1 MDIIRRI
8 ENAEDKPL
16 NIVKNK
22 NYKKRILVTGGCGF
36 IGSNFIRMMVPKYK
50 DYLFVNFDALTYAGN
65 LENLSDVKSHNYEF
79 FKGDIRNINDI
90 EKAFSEFGITD
101 VIHFAAESHVDRS
114 IIDPNCF
121 AETNIIGTLNLLNVA
136 KEYWKKDY
144 SKSRFHHISTDEVF
158 GALDKNPKNQ
168 FNEKTPYNPH
178 SPYSASKASSD
189 FFVRAYHDTYGMNVT
204 ISNCS
209 NNYGPYQ
216 FPEKLIPLVINN
228 IQERKEIP
236 IYGKGDNIRDW
247 LYVEDHVRAI
257 DLIFHKGKSGKSYCI
272 GGNCEK
278 TNLEIIDSLIIGY
291 VNLYDKKHGLS
302 YEEHHNSIN
311 HLMSLKKFV
320 SDRKGHDFRY
330 AIDYS
335 KIKNELGWEPKI
347 SFKDGI
353 TKTLEWYIDHYQWNQ
368 NCLNG
373 SYRDYYDKIY
383 GNR

>member
-8 ENAEDKPL
+8 ENTEAEPL
-16 NIVKNK
+16 NIVKNR

-65 LENLSDVKSHNYEF
+65 LENLSDINNSNYEF

-90 EKAFSEFGITD
+90 ERAFGEFGITD

-121 AETNIIGTLNLLNVA
+121 AETNIMGTLNLLNVA
-136 KEYWKKDY
+136 REFWKDDY
-144 SKSRFHHISTDEVF
+144 SAHRYHNTSTDEVF

-189 FFVRAYHDTYGMNVT
+189 FLVRAYHDTYGMNVT

-228 IQERKEIP
+228 IQEGKEIP

-257 DLIFHKGKSGKSYCI
+257 DLIFHKGKSGESYCI

-291 VNLYDKKHGLS
+291 VNLYNKRHELTH
-302 YEEHHNSIN
+302 EELHNSIN
-311 HLMSLKKFV
+311 YLMSLKKFV
-320 SDRKGHDFRY
+320 ADRKGHDFRY
-330 AIDYS
+330 AIDYA
-335 KIKNELGWEPKI
+335 KITNELGWEPKV
-347 SFKDGI
+347 SFNEGI
-353 TKTLEWYIDHYQWNQ
+353 TKTLEWYIDHYQWVQ
-368 NCLNG
+368 NCIDG
-373 SYRDYYDKIY
+373 SYRNYYEKMY